1 MNFLVDAQLTPML
14 AAWLRDQGL
23 EAQHLHELGLA
34 SATDHEVWARALA
47 NNQVVIT
54 KDRDFVEWA
63 IVRDPAP
70 QVVWLRIGNLGNRVL
85 IARLESSWGR
95 IQAELIS
102 GVRVVEAGR
111 S

>member
-1 MNFLVDAQLTPML
+1 MNFLIDAQLPPGL
-14 AAWLRDQGL
+14 AVWLRDRGH
-23 EAQHLHELGLA
+23 AAHHLYELGLA

-47 NNQVVIT
+47 NSQIVIT

-85 IARLESSWGR
+85 IVRLDAVWEQ
-95 IQAELIS
+95 ILAEISS
-102 GVRVVEAGR
+102 GVRIVEVGR
-111 S
+111 W